1 MPLQRETEL
10 LRRDGRSSFLSEK
23 EREALLQPYLPK
35 SRLEQKKTKRSQRKK
50 PVRTFIISTIHFLL
64 FTLIHITFSIYA
76 RTRKYYHAITRRIR
90 AVLYYH
96 HRTPELIQKDV
107 RGLSR
112 LPQHLSIILELSGQE
127 NGIGAVETLLDNVA
141 EVCAWCAC
149 AGIPMLSV
157 YEKTGVLKSYIP
169 TTHTTV
175 ATKLHS
181 YFGDK
186 RPSLQVRA
194 PHVPSFLNG
203 DGSGDPEMVD
213 GQADDLGMSFT
224 T

>member
-1 MPLQRETEL
+1 
-10 LRRDGRSSFLSEK
+10 
-23 EREALLQPYLPK
+23 
-35 SRLEQKKTKRSQRKK
+35 
-50 PVRTFIISTIHFLL
+50 
-64 FTLIHITFSIYA
+64 
-76 RTRKYYHAITRRIR
+76 
-90 AVLYYH
+90 
-96 HRTPELIQKDV
+96 
-107 RGLSR
+107 
-112 LPQHLSIILELSGQE
+112 
-127 NGIGAVETLLDNVA
+127 
-141 EVCAWCAC
+141 
-149 AGIPMLSV
+149 MLSV